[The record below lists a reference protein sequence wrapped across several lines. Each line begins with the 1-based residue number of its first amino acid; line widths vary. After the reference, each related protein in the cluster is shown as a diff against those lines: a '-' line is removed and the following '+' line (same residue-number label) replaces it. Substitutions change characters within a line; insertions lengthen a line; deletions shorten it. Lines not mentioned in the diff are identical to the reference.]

1 MRNISILWVLDFK
14 MCNFFLSSSLSSY
27 ILSQAVRSQVALHD
41 SVWKSSISLS
51 SSGKLP
57 SSMFVR
63 VKVLSHFPSLPSR
76 YPRPPSF
83 TETFL
88 FPLSPHWQPLQDLF
102 SFNSQVSK
110 RIILAVVLPAWTE
123 MVQNKRILWI
133 HNLLQSGRRLRRQS
147 RLSYG
152 KGRMTQ
158 RTKPKSHGNNFQKA
172 LDLIK
177 ELATYAHLDFRISTY
192 QWLRVPPVFLPFQQ
206 MYL

>member
-1 MRNISILWVLDFK
+1 MTLSGNLVFHWVHQE
-14 MCNFFLSSSLSSY
+14 NFLVPCSCGWKCYHTFLHYLAG
-27 ILSQAVRSQVALHD
+27 I
-41 SVWKSSISLS
+41 
-51 SSGKLP
+51 
-57 SSMFVR
+57 
-63 VKVLSHFPSLPSR
+63 
-76 YPRPPSF
+76 PRRPSF
-83 TETFL
+83 IETFL